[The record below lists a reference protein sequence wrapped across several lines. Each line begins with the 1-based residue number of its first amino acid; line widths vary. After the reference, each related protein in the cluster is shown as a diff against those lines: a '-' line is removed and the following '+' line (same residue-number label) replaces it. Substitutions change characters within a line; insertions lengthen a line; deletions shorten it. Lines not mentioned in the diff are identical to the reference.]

1 MDAVRLIE
9 VTARALARAK
19 DETRIMTESW
29 QAQTLARAIGGR
41 LTAHGPP
48 GPHGETLAFSEA
60 GDGGHDGAPPGPQ
73 GVSEGVRAA
82 RLTTVADPSAAL
94 EALER
99 LLDQAAVALVAVAS
113 SAQEGTA
120 YWQCMEMVDATDEL
134 RDQVL
139 DLRRIHRGPTGRD
152 GADPMRGS
160 RAGQS

>member
-1 MDAVRLIE
+1 MRLIE
-9 VTARALARAK
+9 LTARALSRAE

-48 GPHGETLAFSEA
+48 GLRGETLPWSEA
-60 GDGGHDGAPPGPQ
+60 AAGGDDGAPPGPP
-73 GVSEGVRAA
+73 GVPEGVRAA
-82 RLTTVADPSAAL
+82 RLTTVTDPSAAL

-99 LLDQAAVALVAVAS
+99 LLDQVAAALVAVAS

-120 YWQCMEMVDATDEL
+120 YGQCMEMVDATDEL
-134 RDQVL
+134 RDRVL
-139 DLRRIHRGPTGRD
+139 DLRRTLRGPTAGEEA
-152 GADPMRGS
+152 GPPPGS